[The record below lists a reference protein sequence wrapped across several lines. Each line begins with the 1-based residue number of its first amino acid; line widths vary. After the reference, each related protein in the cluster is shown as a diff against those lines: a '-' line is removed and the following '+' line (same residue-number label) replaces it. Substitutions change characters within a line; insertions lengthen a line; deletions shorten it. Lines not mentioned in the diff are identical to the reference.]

1 MFVIVHKETGK
12 LVAMPGSEHSYTSAG
27 KGDAMVFRTKENAQ
41 RPLLRKRAN
50 RKGSRSVSS
59 PEEVVACS

>member
-41 RPLLRKRAN
+41 RHCCGNERIVRVADLFPAPRKW
-50 RKGSRSVSS
+50 
-59 PEEVVACS
+59 